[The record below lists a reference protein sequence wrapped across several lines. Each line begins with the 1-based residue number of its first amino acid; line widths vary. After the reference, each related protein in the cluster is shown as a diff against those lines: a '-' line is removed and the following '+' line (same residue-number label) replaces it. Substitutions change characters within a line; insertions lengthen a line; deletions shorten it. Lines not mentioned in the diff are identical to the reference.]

1 MSYLKIHGLNR
12 EQLIHYIT
20 RQVDNLMPDSM
31 PLDNQLLAKNLPFAL
46 ERLRI
51 CINMIKP
58 WKSNEFDYL
67 HSSQYCIFLYYLAN
81 TIWQNSGE
89 SLLPTKLF
97 NLNKALN
104 GIDLFYEIEMPKHF
118 FISPSV
124 GIVLAKATYGDYLVL
139 YQNSTI
145 GKNHGISPALDE
157 GVILFPNSAIIGDS
171 YIRSNTVI
179 SQGVSVINQ
188 DTLANSIVFQGR
200 DRELVYKTQKRNFL
214 ADYFN
219 V

>member
-118 FISPSV
+118 FIGHSV

-171 YIRSNTVI
+171 HIRSNTVI